1 MLGACVEGLT
11 TLRYYYPFFDSFDPK
26 AYQMTLAYL
35 KKTPRSGNLPT
46 WMVIG
51 SLMKEPKAEWK
62 TLAREFKAKDLVAA
76 LADIAKDPQANS
88 RARDYALEAIAIH
101 GGKAGLQALAPA
113 LKDDA
118 DMTRKLERPCRRPSK
133 DARA

>member
-1 MLGACVEGLT
+1 
-11 TLRYYYPFFDSFDPK
+11 
-26 AYQMTLAYL
+26 MTLAYL

-51 SLMKEPKAEWK
+51 NLMKEPKAEWK

-76 LADIAKDPQANS
+76 LAEIAKDPQANS
-88 RARDYALEAIAIH
+88 RAREYALEAIVSH
-101 GGKAGLQALAPA
+101 GGKAGLQTLAPA

-118 DMTRKLERPCRRPSK
+118 DMTRKIEK
-133 DARA
+133 AMQKAR

>member
-1 MLGACVEGLT
+1 
-11 TLRYYYPFFDSFDPK
+11 
-26 AYQMTLAYL
+26 MTLAYL

-51 SLMKEPKAEWK
+51 NLMKEPKAEWK
-62 TLAREFKAKDLVAA
+62 TLVREFKAKDLVAA
-76 LADIAKDPQANS
+76 LADIAKDPQANG

-118 DMTRKLERPCRRPSK
+118 DMTRKLERPCRRSGK

>member
-1 MLGACVEGLT
+1 
-11 TLRYYYPFFDSFDPK
+11 
-26 AYQMTLAYL
+26 MTLAYL

-51 SLMKEPKAEWK
+51 NLMKEPKAEWK
-62 TLAREFKAKDLVAA
+62 TLAREFKEKDLVAA

-118 DMTRKLERPCRRPSK
+118 DMTRKVEK
-133 DARA
+133 TMQKAR

>member
-1 MLGACVEGLT
+1 
-11 TLRYYYPFFDSFDPK
+11 
-26 AYQMTLAYL
+26 MTLAYL

-76 LADIAKDPQANS
+76 LAEIAKDPQANG
-88 RARDYALEAIAIH
+88 RAREYALEAIAI
-101 GGKAGLQALAPA
+101 LAA
-113 LKDDA
+113 RRA
-118 DMTRKLERPCRRPSK
+118 CRPWPRRSRVMPT
-133 DARA
+133 

>member
-1 MLGACVEGLT
+1 
-11 TLRYYYPFFDSFDPK
+11 
-26 AYQMTLAYL
+26 MTLAYL

-62 TLAREFKAKDLVAA
+62 TLARKFKAKDLVAA
-76 LADIAKDPQANS
+76 LAEIAKDPQANG

-113 LKDDA
+113 LKGDA
-118 DMTRKLERPCRRPSK
+118 DMTRKLERPCRRPGK
-133 DARA
+133 RR